1 MPASSHEE
9 APLDPADRAEGGGIS
24 CPRERASIAAP
35 DTDQLFYA
43 LDGRDLEMLGG
54 LGHTEVYAVFDGGG
68 NRWVQVLLAG
78 RSCCMVTLKLALG
91 DGVAEAVSALQS
103 EALVSFA
110 PFQATVAA
118 HDVALR

>member
-1 MPASSHEE
+1 MPDGTHEHTIVNPNERIDGSSTVQPRVSVAAS
-9 APLDPADRAEGGGIS
+9 
-24 CPRERASIAAP
+24 
-35 DTDQLFYA
+35 DTDKLFRA
-43 LDGRDLEMLGG
+43 LDGRDLDMPGG

-68 NRWVQVLLAG
+68 SRWVQVLLAG

-91 DGVAEAVSALQS
+91 DGVAEAVSKLQS

-110 PFQATVAA
+110 RFQATVAA